1 MKVISDLTPREQ
13 RRVRKDWSERQERSR
28 LRRKNAEAYSPADSS
43 DDRRPRGRPLKRRAD
58 AKSYRMIVK
67 LQQDICAEKRAK
79 DR

>member
-1 MKVISDLTPREQ
+1 MCEKTGLRDRRE
-13 RRVRKDWSERQERSR
+13 VGCVE
-28 LRRKNAEAYSPADSS
+28 KNAEAYSPADSS

-58 AKSYRMIVK
+58 DKSYRMIVK